1 MADLNNQQHL
11 TVAGGTEVANLNDDP
26 GSPLNVV
33 PHNLSLH
40 FAFNE
45 DEDALVEGRVSP
57 DPEPIS
63 SEITPSILNQNGLDD
78 EDGVQDC
85 TFTQLLST
93 GVHADEEFYVHH
105 TPNGTRMWCPNVPIV
120 LKPVVGS
127 VYETWK
133 DVFSMYK
140 DYAVYSGF
148 SIRKGQ
154 TKRWK
159 GVVTHQYIR
168 CTKYSKPQIK
178 RKTDTLEHS
187 SLTIRQ
193 SNFTVTDCK
202 ASILVKFCEGS
213 STCTV
218 VRFNEDHNHPFVER
232 FNRDLSRTSRKLPF
246 ASKQFIHNMSLNRIG
261 PIVSHRVLVSLMGGH
276 HNVRGTPTDFK
287 NWSQSVRLYI
297 GDRDAQL
304 VIDRLKERSESLP
317 DFYYEFVVEKG
328 QLRSIFWADEI
339 SKINYEVFG
348 DVLAFDATYHT
359 NKYNM
364 IFVPFTGV
372 DNHKQCVTFGA
383 GLLFNETTES
393 YKWLLESFLKA
404 HKKQPKLVLTDQDP
418 SMKAA
423 ISEVFTDSR
432 HRLCMWH
439 IMKKLPT
446 KIAGDLL
453 QNSELRALMHRLVW
467 SIHMKPST
475 FETRWQLLMA
485 EYGLQDHDWLND
497 MYSIRDQWVPA
508 YFRDIPMCCLM
519 KTTSRCESSNS
530 SFKVNSSS
538 ANTLVQFM
546 LCYETRIDNQR
557 YRQRV
562 AEFKTSSSVFMDST
576 DLVIEKHAFELYTH
590 AISTEV
596 RKEIY
601 KGKLFCYI
609 VNTEDCDDGCVY
621 YVNQLDKRNNAT
633 NTFTV
638 ILELS
643 NQSVSC
649 SCNNFIRIGYLCRH
663 IFCVYRVNNIERIP
677 AQYVVKR
684 WSRDV
689 LPKSLFSIESRYGVD
704 TRPQA
709 AARSQILEIVTE
721 CVDALRSDVGGL
733 SSFAEQIKELKC
745 KLLNGG
751 PVDDEAN
758 NDNYAAVEELL
769 GVSLEGDVTLDN
781 PDGIRNKGRGK
792 RRRLSRAPQDGS
804 SNSAVKPPK
813 TPRLCRTCM
822 KYVTGH
828 DSRNCK
834 KKRNKN
840 KSGNE
845 DEDSSSASQEST

>member
-1 MADLNNQQHL
+1 MAELNNQPRS
-11 TVAGGTEVANLNDDP
+11 VDGGTATFNDHP

-33 PHNLSLH
+33 PHNHLPD

-45 DEDALVEGRVSP
+45 DEDVLDENRVVE
-57 DPEPIS
+57 DPKPIS
-63 SEITPSILNQNGLDD
+63 KEFPALEVFRSENENVDDSASDLHQNGTNDD
-78 EDGVQDC
+78 EDGVQNC
-85 TFTQLLST
+85 IQ
-93 GVHADEEFYVHH
+93 ADEEFYVHH
-105 TPNGTRMWCPNVPIV
+105 TPNGTRMWCPNVPTI
-120 LKPVVGS
+120 LRPVVGC

-133 DVFSMYK
+133 DVFRIYK
-140 DYAVYSGF
+140 EYAVYSGF

-159 GVVTHQYIR
+159 G
-168 CTKYSKPQIK
+168 
-178 RKTDTLEHS
+178 
-187 SLTIRQ
+187 
-193 SNFTVTDCK
+193 
-202 ASILVKFCEGS
+202 
-213 STCTV
+213 
-218 VRFNEDHNHPFVER
+218 
-232 FNRDLSRTSRKLPF
+232 
-246 ASKQFIHNMSLNRIG
+246 
-261 PIVSHRVLVSLMGGH
+261 VLVSLMGGH

-287 NWSQSVRLYI
+287 NWSQSVRLYV

-304 VIDRLKERSESLP
+304 LIDHLKERSESLP

-328 QLRSIFWADEI
+328 QLRLIFWADEI

-359 NKYNM
+359 NKYIM
-364 IFVPFTGV
+364 IFVPFIGV

-423 ISEVFTDSR
+423 ILEVFIESR

-439 IMKKLPT
+439 IMKKLPI

-467 SIHMKPST
+467 SIHMKPSI
-475 FETRWQLLMA
+475 FETRWQLLME

-519 KTTSRCESSNS
+519 KTTSRSESSNS
-530 SFKVNSSS
+530 SFKVHSSS

-562 AEFKTSSSVFMDST
+562 AEFKTSSSVFMDT
-576 DLVIEKHAFELYTH
+576 TELAIEKHAFELYTH
-590 AISTEV
+590 AIFTEV

-601 KGKLFCYI
+601 KGKLSCYI
-609 VNTEDCDDGCVY
+609 VNTEDCDDVLLCESVGQTKQC
-621 YVNQLDKRNNAT
+621 NQHIHGNL
-633 NTFTV
+633 
-638 ILELS
+638 LS
-643 NQSVSC
+643 
-649 SCNNFIRIGYLCRH
+649 F
-663 IFCVYRVNNIERIP
+663 
-677 AQYVVKR
+677 VVKR
-684 WSRDV
+684 WTRDV
-689 LPKSLFSIESRYGVD
+689 LPKSLFSVESRYGID

-721 CVDALRSDVGGL
+721 YVDALRSDVGGL

-751 PVDDEAN
+751 PVDDDEAN

-769 GVSLEGDVTLDN
+769 GVSLDGDVTLNN
-781 PDGIRNKGRGK
+781 PDGVRNKGCGK
-792 RRRLSRAPQDGS
+792 CRRSSRPAQDAM

-813 TPRLCRTCM
+813 TPRLCRICM
-822 KYVTGH
+822 KYVIGH

-834 KKRNKN
+834 KKK
-840 KSGNE
+840 KKKQSANE
-845 DEDSSSASQEST
+845 DDDSSSGSQEST

>member
-1 MADLNNQQHL
+1 
-11 TVAGGTEVANLNDDP
+11 
-26 GSPLNVV
+26 
-33 PHNLSLH
+33 
-40 FAFNE
+40 
-45 DEDALVEGRVSP
+45 
-57 DPEPIS
+57 
-63 SEITPSILNQNGLDD
+63 
-78 EDGVQDC
+78 
-85 TFTQLLST
+85 
-93 GVHADEEFYVHH
+93 
-105 TPNGTRMWCPNVPIV
+105 
-120 LKPVVGS
+120 
-127 VYETWK
+127 
-133 DVFSMYK
+133 
-140 DYAVYSGF
+140 
-148 SIRKGQ
+148 
-154 TKRWK
+154 
-159 GVVTHQYIR
+159 
-168 CTKYSKPQIK
+168 
-178 RKTDTLEHS
+178 
-187 SLTIRQ
+187 
-193 SNFTVTDCK
+193 
-202 ASILVKFCEGS
+202 
-213 STCTV
+213 
-218 VRFNEDHNHPFVER
+218 
-232 FNRDLSRTSRKLPF
+232 
-246 ASKQFIHNMSLNRIG
+246 
-261 PIVSHRVLVSLMGGH
+261 
-276 HNVRGTPTDFK
+276 
-287 NWSQSVRLYI
+287 
-297 GDRDAQL
+297 
-304 VIDRLKERSESLP
+304 
-317 DFYYEFVVEKG
+317 
-328 QLRSIFWADEI
+328 
-339 SKINYEVFG
+339 
-348 DVLAFDATYHT
+348 
-359 NKYNM
+359 
-364 IFVPFTGV
+364 
-372 DNHKQCVTFGA
+372 
-383 GLLFNETTES
+383 
-393 YKWLLESFLKA
+393 
-404 HKKQPKLVLTDQDP
+404 
-418 SMKAA
+418 
-423 ISEVFTDSR
+423 
-432 HRLCMWH
+432 
-439 IMKKLPT
+439 
-446 KIAGDLL
+446 
-453 QNSELRALMHRLVW
+453 MHRLVW

-475 FETRWQLLMA
+475 FETRWQLLME
-485 EYGLQDHDWLND
+485 EYGLQDHDWLKD

-576 DLVIEKHAFELYTH
+576 DLAIEKHAFELYTH

-684 WSRDV
+684 WSKDV

-733 SSFAEQIKELKC
+733 SSFTEQIKELKC

-769 GVSLEGDVTLDN
+769 GVSLDGDVTLDN

-792 RRRLSRAPQDGS
+792 RRRLSRAPQDAT

-834 KKRNKN
+834 KKKNKN

>member
-45 DEDALVEGRVSP
+45 DEDALVEGRVSL

-63 SEITPSILNQNGLDD
+63 SEITPSILNQNGLDDD

-133 DVFSMYK
+133 DVF
-140 DYAVYSGF
+140 
-148 SIRKGQ
+148 R
-154 TKRWK
+154 
-159 GVVTHQYIR
+159 
-168 CTKYSKPQIK
+168 
-178 RKTDTLEHS
+178 
-187 SLTIRQ
+187 
-193 SNFTVTDCK
+193 
-202 ASILVKFCEGS
+202 
-213 STCTV
+213 
-218 VRFNEDHNHPFVER
+218 
-232 FNRDLSRTSRKLPF
+232 
-246 ASKQFIHNMSLNRIG
+246 
-261 PIVSHRVLVSLMGGH
+261 
-276 HNVRGTPTDFK
+276 
-287 NWSQSVRLYI
+287 
-297 GDRDAQL
+297 
-304 VIDRLKERSESLP
+304 
-317 DFYYEFVVEKG
+317 

-475 FETRWQLLMA
+475 FETRWQLLME
-485 EYGLQDHDWLND
+485 EYGLQDHDWLKD

-576 DLVIEKHAFELYTH
+576 GLAIEKHAFELYTH

-609 VNTEDCDDGCVY
+609 VNTEDCDEGCVY

-769 GVSLEGDVTLDN
+769 GVSLDGDVTLDN

-792 RRRLSRAPQDGS
+792 RRRLSRAPQDGT

-834 KKRNKN
+834 KKKNKNKN
-840 KSGNE
+840 KSGNEDE

>member
-1 MADLNNQQHL
+1 MADSNNQQHL
-11 TVAGGTEVANLNDDP
+11 TVAGGTEVPNLNDDP

-45 DEDALVEGRVSP
+45 DEDALGEGRVSS

-63 SEITPSILNQNGLDD
+63 SEIPPSLLNQNGQNDD

-105 TPNGTRMWCPNVPIV
+105 TPNETRMWCPNVPIV

-218 VRFNEDHNHPFVER
+218 VGFNEHHNHPFVER

-328 QLRSIFWADEI
+328 QLRSIFWAYEI
-339 SKINYEVFG
+339 SNINYEVFG

-393 YKWLLESFLKA
+393 YKWFLESFLKA

-423 ISEVFTDSR
+423 ISE
-432 HRLCMWH
+432 
-439 IMKKLPT
+439 
-446 KIAGDLL
+446 IAGGLL

-475 FETRWQLLMA
+475 FETRWQLLME
-485 EYGLQDHDWLND
+485 EYGLQDHDWLK
-497 MYSIRDQWVPA
+497 
-508 YFRDIPMCCLM
+508 DI
-519 KTTSRCESSNS
+519 S
-530 SFKVNSSS
+530 
-538 ANTLVQFM
+538 
-546 LCYETRIDNQR
+546 
-557 YRQRV
+557 
-562 AEFKTSSSVFMDST
+562 
-576 DLVIEKHAFELYTH
+576 DLAIEKHAFELYTH

-769 GVSLEGDVTLDN
+769 GVSLDGVVTLDN

-792 RRRLSRAPQDGS
+792 RRRLSRAPQDAT

-834 KKRNKN
+834 KKKNKN

>member
-1 MADLNNQQHL
+1 MADSNSQHRR
-11 TVAGGTEVANLNDDP
+11 TVAGGTETLIDHP

-33 PHNLSLH
+33 PHNLSPV

-45 DEDALVEGRVSP
+45 DEDALFENRVVE

-63 SEITPSILNQNGLDD
+63 SEFPDDFFFCFIKCTALNAYEYFFLNQNATNDD
-78 EDGVQDC
+78 EDGVQNC

-93 GVHADEEFYVHH
+93 GIHANKEFYVHH

-127 VYETWK
+127 VYETWN

-159 GVVTHQYIR
+159 GFVTHQYLR
-168 CTKYSKPQIK
+168 CTKYSKPQIR
-178 RKTDTLEHS
+178 RKTDTLEQS
-187 SLTIRQ
+187 TLTIRQ

-202 ASILVKFCEGS
+202 ASILVKFSEGS
-213 STCTV
+213 SMCTV
-218 VRFNEDHNHPFVER
+218 VGFHEHHNHPFVER
-232 FNRDLSRTSRKLPF
+232 FNRDLSRISRKLPF
-246 ASKQFIHNMSLNRIG
+246 TSKQFIHNMSLNRIG
-261 PIVSHRVLVSLMGGH
+261 PIVSHRVLVSLMGGY

-348 DVLAFDATYHT
+348 DVLAFDTTYHT

-423 ISEVFTDSR
+423 ISEVFTDAR

-446 KIAGDLL
+446 KIHGDLL

-475 FETRWQLLMA
+475 FETRWQL
-485 EYGLQDHDWLND
+485 LND

-530 SFKVNSSS
+530 SFKVNSTS

-576 DLVIEKHAFELYTH
+576 DLAIEKHAFELYTH
-590 AISTEV
+590 AIFTEV
-596 RKEIY
+596 K
-601 KGKLFCYI
+601 
-609 VNTEDCDDGCVY
+609 
-621 YVNQLDKRNNAT
+621 
-633 NTFTV
+633 
-638 ILELS
+638 LELR

-663 IFCVYRVNNIERIP
+663 IFCVYRVNNIEKIP
-677 AQYVVKR
+677 AQFFVKR
-684 WSRDV
+684 WTRDV
-689 LPKSLFSIESRYGVD
+689 LPKSIFSIERRYGVD

-733 SSFAEQIKELKC
+733 STFAEQIKELKS

-751 PVDDEAN
+751 PVDDEAK

-769 GVSLEGDVTLDN
+769 GVSLDGDVTLNN
-781 PDGIRNKGRGK
+781 PDEIRNKGCGK
-792 RRRLSRAPQDGS
+792 RQRLSRASQDGT

-834 KKRNKN
+834 KKKKN

-845 DEDSSSASQEST
+845 DEDSSSASLEST